1 MNSKIRELA
10 IKAGA
15 YEWGDST
22 IPATMDIEKFAEL
35 ILEECCNWIDGS
47 PSTDAGQLLLTKSF
61 IIANIKNISKLNNF
75 TS

>member
-15 YEWGDST
+15 SEWRDST